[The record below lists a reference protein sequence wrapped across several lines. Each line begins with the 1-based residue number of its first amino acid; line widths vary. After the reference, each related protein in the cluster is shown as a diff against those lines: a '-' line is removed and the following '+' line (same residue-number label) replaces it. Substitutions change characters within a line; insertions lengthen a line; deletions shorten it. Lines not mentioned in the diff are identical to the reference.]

1 MAVKLLHS
9 QTSSSYA
16 APENASKATQSYL
29 VTGLTDSADALDTA
43 VAQVKTAIGANL
55 LGQYLHPNWPSTL
68 VKPEATSFNATYVR
82 GYADATDGTLI
93 IVLVQYGFIP
103 ASFSFGK
110 NAIFSTSRAS
120 RFYFASNPKSAY
132 TNIAG
137 GQTTTSY
144 HKNSL
149 GAPIRAEHSF
159 NINKIKVSALTATDQ
174 SSWASSLEG
183 KVMSSS
189 IIIAGRT
196 YAANTLLFEGIEQ
209 TYNESQRDICLFKFE
224 YRPTFGWMSDDF
236 TASVT
241 GPTSV
246 ADVDT
251 TAWVPPTL

>member
-1 MAVKLLHS
+1 MAVKLLHN

-16 APENASKATQSYL
+16 APENASTATQSYL

-55 LGQYLHPNWPSTL
+55 LGQYLHPNWPSTT

-82 GYADATDGTLI
+82 GYADATDGAI
-93 IVLVQYGFIP
+93 ILVLVEYGFIP

-120 RFYFASNPKSAY
+120 RFYFASDPKADY
-132 TNIAG
+132 TDIAG
-137 GQTTTSY
+137 GQTTTDY
-144 HKNSL
+144 HKNAI

-159 NINKIKVSALTATDQ
+159 NINRIKVAVLTATNQ
-174 SSWASSLEG
+174 ASWASSLEG
-183 KVMSSS
+183 KIMSSA
-189 IIIAGRT
+189 IVIAGRT
-196 YAANTLLFEGIEQ
+196 YAANTLLFQGIEQ
-209 TYNESQRDICLFKFE
+209 TYNESQRDICMFNFE

-236 TASVT
+236 TTSLT

-251 TAWVPPTL
+251 AAWVPPTL